1 MADPQSYRPTNLPTD
16 PGVYRFFD
24 AADKVIY
31 VGKAKNI
38 KNRLN
43 SYFGNNL
50 QTKTRRMVHTAVRV
64 DWTLVKTEVEAL
76 QLEFTWIKQYN
87 PDFNVQFK
95 DDKSYPYLA
104 IDIKSKFPRLF
115 ISRAKK
121 IPGIKYFGPYSHA
134 WALRSTYET
143 LMKIYPIRT
152 CSESNFKTAQR
163 TKRQCL
169 MGDIGKCAAPC
180 VDWISEDDHK
190 KLANDLISFLEKS
203 PEDIAKR
210 VEEEMQLASENEE
223 FEKAARLRDQLS
235 AINKAFESTD
245 RFLNEKIDA
254 DVLAIH
260 EDITH
265 ASLSQF
271 NIQQGR
277 ITGSRSWI
285 IDRANI
291 LEDESIISA
300 MIGKIYN
307 DTTPP
312 SEILVDQLPTDSS
325 DLMAWLSAKR
335 GKSVTLSQPQRGE
348 KVEIVEMVKRNAHQA
363 LIQYLSKRANDAAVS
378 GSALSQISDY
388 LELPELPLRIE
399 CFDISNIQG
408 TNMVASMV
416 VFEDGQAKKSDYR
429 RFSINDEAGFDD
441 TRAIHH
447 VITRRFK
454 RYLAEKD
461 IDNLQA
467 EIDGAAKP
475 RFAYPPQLVIVDGGK
490 GQVNAAARAFDELG
504 IKDVALVG
512 LAKRLEEV
520 YLPHTSDPIIFPRHS
535 EALYLF
541 QRIRDEAHRFAI
553 TFHRSKRSKMMLESL
568 LDEIPGLGEV
578 RRKALLEVFGSVTAI
593 RKADL
598 PQLAAVPGI
607 GEKMAE
613 IIVTT
618 LSNTEKFESVDTET
632 GEFLYQ
638 FTPKL
643 KEISPVLYEEHV
655 NDVNGELMRLWEKG
669 FLDINL
675 AEDNPIVRLTPKALD
690 ESELA
695 RLTKEDRW
703 GIEEIKRLLKSQ
715 EL

>member
-1 MADPQSYRPTNLPTD
+1 MADPQSYRPSNLPTD

-24 AADKVIY
+24 ANEKVIY

-43 SYFGNNL
+43 SYFSSNL
-50 QTKTRRMVHTAVRV
+50 PTKTRRMVHTAVRV

-180 VDWISEDDHK
+180 VEWISEDDHK
-190 KLANDLISFLEKS
+190 KLANDLITFLEKS
-203 PEDIAKR
+203 PEDISKR
-210 VEEEMQLASENEE
+210 VEEEMQTAAENEE

-245 RFLNEKIDA
+245 RFLNENIDA

-271 NIQQGR
+271 TIQKGR

-285 IDRANI
+285 IERANI

-307 DTTPP
+307 ETTPP
-312 SEILVDQLPTDSS
+312 SEILVDQLPADSD
-325 DLMAWLSAKR
+325 DLIAWLTDKR
-335 GKSVTLSQPQRGE
+335 GKSVTLLQPQRGE

-378 GSALSQISDY
+378 GNALSQIAEY

-429 RFSINDEAGFDD
+429 RFSINDDAGFDD

-467 EIDGAAKP
+467 EIDGAGRP

-504 IKDVALVG
+504 IKDVVLVG

-520 YLPHTSDPIIFPRHS
+520 YLPHTSEPIIFPRHS

-578 RRKALLEVFGSVTAI
+578 RRKALLEVFGSVTALK
-593 RKADL
+593 KAEL
-598 PQLAAVPGI
+598 GQLAAVPGI

-613 IIVTT
+613 IIFST
-618 LSNTEKFESVDTET
+618 LSNAEKSEYVDTET
-632 GEFLYQ
+632 GE
-638 FTPKL
+638 
-643 KEISPVLYEEHV
+643 I
-655 NDVNGELMRLWEKG
+655 
-669 FLDINL
+669 LD
-675 AEDNPIVRLTPKALD
+675 A
-690 ESELA
+690 
-695 RLTKEDRW
+695 
-703 GIEEIKRLLKSQ
+703 
-715 EL
+715 